1 MKSKILLLSLA
12 LTVFQT
18 GLLASEALKINFLN
32 LKNCSIPTA
41 ASALSLSTKLK
52 IVCTE
57 KTAAKNV
64 SLLIRDISA
73 LDALKLICKST
84 SLVYRFDENSQFY
97 TLMTLEEYRENAVV
111 DGREEIKIFKL
122 EPANLDLIA
131 ETIESLY
138 EKQVVLTQNDEIVDF
153 SESTRSGSSGGDSS
167 SRNSSDSN
175 RENRSDTKS
184 QNGEDPEEEAIQNL
198 SSEDAFALEDSNK
211 NKKGVFDLFS
221 GTFGGP
227 RIYVTTNREHNMLI
241 IKSSDIA
248 ALDEIERLI
257 QRIDE
262 PMPQVILE
270 MKILSLDIG
279 NDERIG
285 FDYNFA
291 GGKSQSRP
299 DQYDDQ
305 GNPTSSSFLGLRDEL
320 TIGQNVVESGNTLA
334 YRYINE
340 NLIARLQM
348 KAQDNQADVIATPIL
363 IAANNREA
371 KIEVGKERIITT
383 GASVSTDSSVDNGG
397 VGTSTTITYDTEV
410 RTIGTTLTII
420 PRINKDRTV
429 TLYVE
434 QENSTLVP
442 GGNTLIVDDQDGAK
456 TIAVD
461 AVDTANIEATVVAK
475 DRFTI
480 AVGGLI
486 TSERSEIVS
495 KVPILGDIP
504 ILGKAFSKNEEA
516 VLKSELILL
525 IRPYIIDGS
534 IAADSATKTLI
545 ERLSS
550 HQYIQDGDQA
560 IDQSNRKLQ
569 NYLDDLLKDEALD
582 AQSKQVENPITN

>member
-1 MKSKILLLSLA
+1 MKSKIVLLSFALA
-12 LTVFQT
+12 VFPI

-97 TLMTLEEYRENAVV
+97 TLMTLEEYRENAIVE
-111 DGREEIKIFKL
+111 GREEIKIFKL

-153 SESTRSGSSGGDSS
+153 SESTRLGNNGDDRSSN
-167 SRNSSDSN
+167 NSSDSN
-175 RENRSDTKS
+175 RENRRDTKS
-184 QNGEDPEEEAIQNL
+184 QNGDNPEEAAVQNL

-291 GGKSQSRP
+291 GGDSYSCP

-305 GNPTSSSFLGLRDEL
+305 GNPISFSFLGLRDEL

-334 YRYINE
+334 YSYIND

-383 GASVSTDSSVDNGG
+383 GARVSTDSSVDNGG
-397 VGTSTTITYDTEV
+397 VGTITTITYDTEV

-442 GGNTLIVDDQDGAK
+442 GGNTLLVDDQ
-456 TIAVD
+456 TTAVD
-461 AVDTANIEATVVAK
+461 AVDTANIQATVVAK

-504 ILGKAFSKNEEA
+504 ILGRAFSKNEEA
-516 VLKSELILL
+516 VNKSELILL

-534 IAADSATKTLI
+534 IAADSATKSLI
-545 ERLSS
+545 DRLSS
-550 HQYIQDGDQA
+550 HQYIQEGDQA
-560 IDQSNRKLQ
+560 IDQNNNKLQ
-569 NYLDDLLKDEALD
+569 NYLDDLLRDAALD
-582 AQSKQVENPITN
+582 AQSNQAENPITN

>member
-1 MKSKILLLSLA
+1 MKSKILLISFALA
-12 LTVFQT
+12 VFQT

-111 DGREEIKIFKL
+111 EGREEIKIFKL

-153 SESTRSGSSGGDSS
+153 SESTRSGSSDRDRSS
-167 SRNSSDSN
+167 SNRSDSN
-175 RENRSDTKS
+175 REKRRDTKS
-184 QNGEDPEEEAIQNL
+184 QNGENPEEAAVQNL
-198 SSEDAFALEDSNK
+198 SSEDAFALEDSSR

-291 GGKSQSRP
+291 GGDSYSRP

-305 GNPTSSSFLGLRDEL
+305 GNPTSFSFLGLRDEL

-397 VGTSTTITYDTEV
+397 VGTITTITYDTEV

-434 QENSTLVP
+434 QENSTLVT
-442 GGNTLIVDDQDGAK
+442 GGNTLLVDDQ
-456 TIAVD
+456 TITVD
-461 AVDTANIEATVVAK
+461 AVDTANIQATVVAK

-504 ILGKAFSKNEEA
+504 ILGKAFSKNEGA
-516 VLKSELILL
+516 VNKSELILL

-534 IAADSATKTLI
+534 IAADSATKSLV

-550 HQYIQDGDQA
+550 HQYIQEGDQA
-560 IDQSNRKLQ
+560 IDQNNNKLQ
-569 NYLDDLLKDEALD
+569 NYLDHLLQDAAVG
-582 AQSKQVENPITN
+582 AQSDQAENPITN

>member
-1 MKSKILLLSLA
+1 MKSKILLLSFA

-18 GLLASEALKINFLN
+18 SLLASEALKINFLN

-111 DGREEIKIFKL
+111 EGREETKIFKV

-153 SESTRSGSSGGDSS
+153 SASTRSGSSDRDSS
-167 SRNSSDSN
+167 SRSTSNNN
-175 RENRSDTKS
+175 RENRNDTQS

-198 SSEDAFALEDSNK
+198 SSEDAFALEDSSR

-221 GTFGGP
+221 GTLGGP

-299 DQYDDQ
+299 DQYDDE
-305 GNPTSSSFLGLRDEL
+305 GNPTSFSFLGLRDEL

-397 VGTSTTITYDTEV
+397 VGTITTITYDTEV

-434 QENSTLVP
+434 QENSTLVT
-442 GGNTLIVDDQDGAK
+442 GGNTLLVDNQ

-475 DRFTI
+475 DRYTI

-504 ILGKAFSKNEEA
+504 ILGTIFSKNEEA

-534 IAADSATKTLI
+534 IAADSATKSLI

-569 NYLDDLLKDEALD
+569 NYLDDLIRDEAVD
-582 AQSKQVENPITN
+582 AQSNQVEYPITN